1 MQNVLPQKKLLLL
14 ALQLLISISVMSSPA
29 PRKFEKTQKKDREI
43 VVAIID
49 TGVDI
54 HHPLIKDHLWE
65 APSQHISTGNGSAAP
80 FHGWNFVS
88 DNTDIQDH
96 HGHGTHVAG
105 VILQRTQGL
114 RVKLMILKYYDPEQ
128 SPQRNLL
135 NTIKAI
141 RFAVEMK
148 ADIIN
153 YSGGGLQKNGQ
164 EEAVIRQAQEQG
176 ILFVAAAG
184 NEGRN
189 TDHLGY
195 YPASYDLSN
204 IIAVAA
210 MDSRQQILKT
220 SNYGSHSVDI
230 VAPGKNIF
238 SSLPDGQYG
247 LMSGTS
253 QATAWVTGLAASILA
268 KSERPL
274 SPEQAKSRL
283 ILNAIKDR
291 LLADKVKSQARIA
304 VLQSTEI

>member
-1 MQNVLPQKKLLLL
+1 
-14 ALQLLISISVMSSPA
+14 MSSPA
-29 PRKFEKTQKKDREI
+29 LHKFDKTQKEDREI

-49 TGVDI
+49 TGVDV
-54 HHPLIKDHLWE
+54 HHPLIKDKLWQ
-65 APSQHISTGNGSAAP
+65 APARVVSSGNGSATP
-80 FHGWNFVS
+80 LHGWNFVS
-88 DNTDIQDH
+88 NNADVQDR

-114 RVKLMILKYYDPEQ
+114 KVKLMILKYFDPEQ
-128 SPQRNLL
+128 SPQTNLL

-141 RFAVEMK
+141 RFAVDMK

-153 YSGGGLQKNGQ
+153 YSGGGMQKNAL
-164 EEAVIRQAQEQG
+164 EEAVVREAQARG

-189 TDHLGY
+189 TDQLGY
-195 YPASYDLSN
+195 YPAGYGLSN

-210 MDSRQQILKT
+210 MDSRQQLLKS

-238 SSLPDGQYG
+238 SSLPDSQYG

-253 QATAWVTGLAASILA
+253 QATAWVTGLAASIMA
-268 KSERPL
+268 KSTIKL
-274 SPEQAKSRL
+274 LPEQVKSRL
-283 ILNAIKDR
+283 VLNAVKDQQ
-291 LLADKVKSQARIA
+291 LTDKIKSQARIA
-304 VLQSTEI
+304 ELRNTEI